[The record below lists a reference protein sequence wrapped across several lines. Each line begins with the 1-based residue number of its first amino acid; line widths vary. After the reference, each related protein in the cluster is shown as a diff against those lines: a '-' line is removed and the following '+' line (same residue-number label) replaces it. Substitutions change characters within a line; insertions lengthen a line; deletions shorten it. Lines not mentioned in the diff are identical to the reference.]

1 MAKPVV
7 KMNAKRSAFIE
18 AARSILVNGAD
29 RTTMD
34 RADIQL
40 VVDESGLSY
49 PGWITKTDSGLK
61 KDRGVYWIPDA
72 ETGEFGMDAFRAD
85 NPTTAEEHGYAT
97 LNAADSAKVFQVAA
111 DSVAANSVVAMAPSA
126 IGVLDQQETY
136 VPAKFD
142 GYVPWGNFNVVK
154 EVIKSG
160 IFYPMFITG
169 LSGNGKTLMVSEV
182 CARLKREYVR
192 ANITIETDE
201 DDLIGGFR
209 LLNGETVWHD
219 GPVVTAMKRGA
230 LLLLDEVDL
239 ASNKIMCLQPILEGS
254 PIYLKKIGK
263 WVHPAEGFNV
273 IATANT
279 KGQGSDDGRFIGTN
293 VMNESFL
300 ERFPVTVEQTYP
312 TKMIEEKILVNELA
326 KRDNAAGT
334 FVVNLVKWADVIRK
348 TFYEGGVDEI
358 ISTRRLV
365 HIVNAFSIFD
375 DKLKAISM
383 CISRF
388 DTETKES
395 FLDLYSKVD
404 AGVSVEE
411 IMAAQS
417 ADDEDEDEDENKEED
432 YSL

>member
-1 MAKPVV
+1 MSKRVV
-7 KMNAKRSAFIE
+7 KMNPNRTEFVRVAKEFLGE
-18 AARSILVNGAD
+18 D
-29 RTTMD
+29 RKNIT
-34 RADIQL
+34 RAEIQHL
-40 VVDESGLSY
+40 TAEYNLSWPSWIQKLKES
-49 PGWITKTDSGLK
+49 
-61 KDRGVYWIPDA
+61 RGVYYLPDLKGVYGGIDLY
-72 ETGEFGMDAFRAD
+72 E
-85 NPTTAEEHGYAT
+85 T
-97 LNAADSAKVFQVAA
+97 LNAADSAKVYQVAA
-111 DSVAANSVVAMAPSA
+111 DSVAQMAPSA
-126 IGVLDQQETY
+126 IGVTEPQESY
-136 VPAKFD
+136 VPDKFP

-182 CARLKREYVR
+182 CSRLKREYVR
-192 ANITIETDE
+192 ANITVETDE

-230 LLLLDEVDL
+230 LLLLDEIDL

-254 PIYLKKIGK
+254 SIYLKKIGK
-263 WVHPAEGFNV
+263 WVHPKPGFNV

-300 ERFPVTVEQTYP
+300 ERFPVTIEQSYP
-312 TKMIEEKILVNELA
+312 TNKIEEKILVNELA
-326 KRDNAAGT
+326 KHDKVEGE
-334 FVVNLVKWADVIRK
+334 FVGNLVKWADVIRK

-404 AGVSVEE
+404 AGVSVDE
-411 IMAAQS
+411 IMAES
-417 ADDEDEDEDENKEED
+417 ADDEDDENEEENEEEF
-432 YSL
+432 SL

>member
-1 MAKPVV
+1 MAKRVV
-7 KMNAKRSAFIE
+7 KMNPNRSEFIRVAKEFLGE
-18 AARSILVNGAD
+18 D
-29 RTTMD
+29 RKNIT
-34 RADIQL
+34 RAEIQHL
-40 VVDESGLSY
+40 TAEYDLSWPSWIQKLKES
-49 PGWITKTDSGLK
+49 
-61 KDRGVYWIPDA
+61 RGVYYLPDLK
-72 ETGEFGMDAFRAD
+72 GVYGGVDLSD
-85 NPTTAEEHGYAT
+85 T
-97 LNAADSAKVFQVAA
+97 LNAADSAKVYQVAA
-111 DSVAANSVVAMAPSA
+111 DAVSVQMAPSA
-126 IGVLDQQETY
+126 IGVTEPQESY
-136 VPAKFD
+136 VPDKFP
-142 GYVPWGNFNVVK
+142 GYVPWGNFNTVK

-182 CARLKREYVR
+182 CSRLKREYVR
-192 ANITIETDE
+192 ANITVETDE

-230 LLLLDEVDL
+230 LLLLDEIDL

-254 PIYLKKIGK
+254 SIYLKKIGK
-263 WVHPAEGFNV
+263 WVHPTPGFNV

-300 ERFPVTVEQTYP
+300 ERFPVTIEQTYP
-312 TKMIEEKILVNELA
+312 TNKIEEKILVNELA
-326 KRDNAAGT
+326 KHDKVEDD
-334 FVVNLVKWADVIRK
+334 FVLNLVKWADVIRK

-404 AGVSVEE
+404 AGVSVED
-411 IMAAQS
+411 IMAENS
-417 ADDEDEDEDENKEED
+417 ADDEDDEDEDENKEEE

>member
-1 MAKPVV
+1 MANRVV
-7 KMNAKRSAFIE
+7 KMNPNRAEFIRVAREFLGEDRSNI
-18 AARSILVNGAD
+18 
-29 RTTMD
+29 T
-34 RADIQL
+34 RAEIQHL
-40 VVDESGLSY
+40 TAEYDLSWPSWIQKLKES
-49 PGWITKTDSGLK
+49 
-61 KDRGVYWIPDA
+61 RGVYYLPDLKGVYGGVDLS
-72 ETGEFGMDAFRAD
+72 T
-85 NPTTAEEHGYAT
+85 T

-111 DSVAANSVVAMAPSA
+111 DSVSVQMAPSA
-126 IGVLDQQETY
+126 IGVMDNQDSY
-136 VPAKFD
+136 VPDKFP
-142 GYVPWGNFNVVK
+142 GYVPWGNFNIVK

-182 CARLKREYVR
+182 CSRLKREYVR
-192 ANITIETDE
+192 ANITVETDE

-230 LLLLDEVDL
+230 LLLLDEIDL

-254 PIYLKKIGK
+254 AIYLKKIGK
-263 WVHPAEGFNV
+263 WVHPTPGFNV

-300 ERFPVTVEQTYP
+300 ERFPVTIEQTYP
-312 TKMIEEKILVNELA
+312 TNKIEERILVNELA
-326 KRDNAAGT
+326 KNDKVEDD
-334 FVVNLVKWADVIRK
+334 FVTNLVKWADVIRK

-411 IMAAQS
+411 IMSSQS
-417 ADDEDEDEDENKEED
+417 ADDEDDEEDEDENKEEE